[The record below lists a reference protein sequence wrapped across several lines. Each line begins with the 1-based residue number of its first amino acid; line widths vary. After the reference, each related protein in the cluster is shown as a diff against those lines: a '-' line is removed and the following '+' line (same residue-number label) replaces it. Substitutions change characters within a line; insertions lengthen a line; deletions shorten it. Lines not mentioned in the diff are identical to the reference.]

1 MSFNQSEEQLVA
13 HFVRRTHART
23 DRDEREDKRIDRRT
37 VRRNGRTHAQTIGQ
51 KDRLKERHTHQ
62 RTLAQTQRRANGH
75 TNRWT
80 DWRRL
85 DKQTCRAC
93 YCGRSVVRFVLVAL
107 SRGGRGRRAR
117 EDLLLLPPS
126 VLLSPI
132 AETLLVRCQT
142 LAIDTFD
149 SGNVKVKAIRKCRQC
164 ESEINPKIKAF

>member
-37 VRRNGRTHAQTIGQ
+37 VRRKGRTHAQTIGQ
-51 KDRLKERHTHQ
+51 KDRLKERHTHK

-117 EDLLLLPPS
+117 EDLLLLPPFCS
-126 VLLSPI
+126 PVSYRRDFIGALSN
-132 AETLLVRCQT
+132 V
-142 LAIDTFD
+142 
-149 SGNVKVKAIRKCRQC
+149 GNRYFRQWQC
-164 ESEINPKIKAF
+164 ESKGNTKMQAM